1 MGTSCR
7 PQVYSPFTAVPDAPG
22 MALLK
27 MDWFNP
33 LADAG
38 GGAVGSGGSLWVFGL
53 VVDATTMGSGRFVHS
68 ARSPRDR
75 SIEAPVQPIGGLATA
90 GLVAVWSRWEG
101 DPGKWAAHGAVAA
114 ATLSRLVAR
123 RTTAANLRD
132 LQLGVEQDIAD
143 TVRRG
148 WNGLGPVA
156 DEHLVAA
163 HRLLTVDGPMEQP
176 VDLRLALTA
185 GEVVVPATLRY
196 PQWPAP
202 LDVRYPAR
210 SSAHI
215 PTPVAGR

>member
-1 MGTSCR
+1 
-7 PQVYSPFTAVPDAPG
+7 
-22 MALLK
+22 MALLT

-38 GGAVGSGGSLWVFGL
+38 GHAVGGGGSLWVFGL
-53 VVDATTMGSGRFVHS
+53 VVDATTMGSGRFVDS
-68 ARSPRDR
+68 ARRPRDR
-75 SIEAPVQPIGGLATA
+75 SIEVPVEPIDGLAAA
-90 GLVAVWSRWEG
+90 GLLAVWSRWEG

-132 LQLGVEQDIAD
+132 VQLGVEQDIAD

-148 WNGLGPVA
+148 WDGLGLVA
-156 DEHLVAA
+156 DHHLVAA
-163 HRLLTVDGPMEQP
+163 HRLLIIDSPMEQP
-176 VDLRLALTA
+176 ADLRLALTA

-196 PQWPAP
+196 LHRPAVV
-202 LDVRYPAR
+202 DVREPAQ
-210 SSAHI
+210 SSART